1 MFFSNLLRCTHVA
14 VKTRFRL
21 SRRNLD
27 TLYRAST
34 RQERGRQKMTT
45 HSIRQ
50 ATEFPA
56 LVTGAF
62 FVRNAVVI
70 ATLLTLVVA
79 AFVSN

>member
-1 MFFSNLLRCTHVA
+1 
-14 VKTRFRL
+14 
-21 SRRNLD
+21 
-27 TLYRAST
+27 
-34 RQERGRQKMTT
+34 MTT

-70 ATLLTLVVA
+70 AALLTLVVA

>member
-1 MFFSNLLRCTHVA
+1 MICCAAHVPVRVPLRPS
-14 VKTRFRL
+14 F
-21 SRRNLD
+21 
-27 TLYRAST
+27 
-34 RQERGRQKMTT
+34 RGRDPPYRVSVPVRNGGDKTMTT

-70 ATLLTLVVA
+70 AALLTLDVA